1 MLQWLQRN
9 RIVVSR
15 GFVLLFILVVVTSRS
30 RLEGTIAAS
39 LLFVLG
45 LVLIGI
51 ATVGRRW
58 CSLYISGHKGDELVT
73 VGPYS
78 LTRNPLYFF
87 SLLGFSGVGFAT
99 EMLTLGVALTV
110 FFAVVYP
117 FIIRREEI
125 ELRAKFGAA
134 FEVYAARVP
143 RFFPRF
149 SGYVEPATW
158 SVNTRLFRRTMTD
171 VIWFV
176 WLAALIELIA
186 AGREFGVITPLFS
199 LP

>member
-1 MLQWLQRN
+1 
-9 RIVVSR
+9 
-15 GFVLLFILVVVTSRS
+15 
-30 RLEGTIAAS
+30 
-39 LLFVLG
+39 
-45 LVLIGI
+45 VLIGI
-51 ATVGRRW
+51 ATVGRLW

-134 FEVYAARVP
+134 FEVYGARVP

-158 SVNTRLFRRTMTD
+158 SVNPRLFRRTMTD